1 MSVSI
6 KMSVRMLN
14 DETAINR
21 VNPYVNSGPGTVR
34 RVEKFSVY
42 TRPDESD
49 AQFEME
55 EEPSFSHGMPLGIH
69 MKDTPCPMS
78 RPLLPERNI
87 DTGLTEYGKIIVEKI
102 REKKLNTPRMLIVGI
117 LIAVLILLI
126 LRR

>member
-34 RVEKFSVY
+34 RVEKFSPY
-42 TRPDESD
+42 TKPEERD
-49 AQFEME
+49 AQFEVE
-55 EEPSFSHGMPLGIH
+55 EEPSFSHGMPIGIH

-87 DTGLTEYGKIIVEKI
+87 DTGLTEYGKILVEKI
-102 REKKLNTPRMLIVGI
+102 REKKLNTPRMLIAGI
-117 LIAVLILLI
+117 LIAVLFLLI

>member
-1 MSVSI
+1 
-6 KMSVRMLN
+6 MSVRMLN
-14 DETAINR
+14 DESAINR

-34 RVEKFSVY
+34 RVEKFSPY
-42 TRPDESD
+42 TKPEERD
-49 AQFEME
+49 AQFEIE
-55 EEPSFSHGMPLGIH
+55 EERSFSHGMPLGIH
-69 MKDTPCPMS
+69 RKDTPCPMS

-102 REKKLNTPRMLIVGI
+102 REKKLNTPRMLIAGI